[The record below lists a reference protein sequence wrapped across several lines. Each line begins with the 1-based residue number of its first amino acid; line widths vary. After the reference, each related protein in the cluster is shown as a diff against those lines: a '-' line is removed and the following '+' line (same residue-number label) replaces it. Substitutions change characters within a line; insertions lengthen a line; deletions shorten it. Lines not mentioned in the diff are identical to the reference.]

1 MEAQEL
7 SLKCEIFDEFNG
19 ILNHAIKALLIQLIG
34 SQSKTGSITAKIDF
48 SMKYNTDSNGEI
60 HYTPKIEP
68 RVTMKVGGK
77 DDYRLM
83 EHHDFI
89 LQEDGEGS
97 YLVATHQI
105 DIDELM
111 RERKKKGA

>member
-19 ILNHAIKALLIQLIG
+19 ILNHAIKALLNQMIG
-34 SQSKTGSITAKIDF
+34 RQTKAGSITAKVDI
-48 SMKYNTDSNGEI
+48 SMNYHTDTDGEI

-68 RVTMKVGGK
+68 RVTVKVGGK

>member
-7 SLKCEIFDEFNG
+7 SLKCEIFEEFNT
-19 ILNHAIKALLIQLIG
+19 ILNHGIKALLDQMIAQQTKIG
-34 SQSKTGSITAKIDF
+34 SVTAKVDI
-48 SMKYNTDSNGEI
+48 SMNYHTDANGEI

-68 RVTMKVGGK
+68 RVTLKVGGK

-89 LQEDGEGS
+89 LQSDGQGA
-97 YLVATHQI
+97 YLVATHQM
-105 DIDELM
+105 DIDEML
-111 RERKKKGA
+111 RERQRKGA

>member
-19 ILNHAIKALLIQLIG
+19 ILNHGIKALLDQMIAQQTKAG
-34 SQSKTGSITAKIDF
+34 SVTAKVDI
-48 SMKYNTDSNGEI
+48 SMQYHTDADGEI
-60 HYTPKIEP
+60 RYTPKIEP
-68 RVTMKVGGK
+68 RVTLKVGGK
-77 DDYRLM
+77 DDYKLM

-89 LQEDGEGS
+89 LQSDGKGAW
-97 YLVATHQI
+97 LVATHQM

-111 RERKKKGA
+111 KERQRKGA